1 MIDTHTVSLPRRPVD
16 AEKLGYFRF
25 GALADGVILTTEHG
39 RWHHL
44 PPHTFRDLLAGR
56 VEPGHAEYDAL
67 AAKGF
72 LRDQLALDDMAAAIR
87 NRRGGE
93 NGVGRGERGVEHAIG
108 EDEIEEA
115 GAGDFDLRE
124 TRVGGEA
131 RGDLFGEGA
140 RIGLGGLGGGQR
152 AVRLELREVGPVG
165 DLDAAEGGV
174 EAQVTITHRSGG
186 PGRFRAEV
194 GLTDDGGKV
203 QAKGSATS
211 GVIAVGGS
219 EQVTVLVPV
228 QGKITGSCELIGV
241 TTA

>member
-1 MIDTHTVSLPRRPVD
+1 MPHMHRLGDVGAAEID
-16 AEKLGYFRF
+16 
-25 GALADGVILTTEHG
+25 
-39 RWHHL
+39 
-44 PPHTFRDLLAGR
+44 
-56 VEPGHAEYDAL
+56 
-67 AAKGF
+67 
-72 LRDQLALDDMAAAIR
+72 DDAAAIR

-140 RIGLGGLGGGQR
+140 RIGLGGLGGGQC

-174 EAQVTITHRSGG
+174 EAFGG
-186 PGRFRAEV
+186 EGRA
-194 GLTDDGGKV
+194 DGGGEIGK
-203 QAKGSATS
+203 Q
-211 GVIAVGGS
+211 GG
-219 EQVTVLVPV
+219 TH
-228 QGKITGSCELIGV
+228 GAGF
-241 TTA
+241 